1 MILTRQSLPDLL
13 LFRFV
18 LGPRVLD
25 FFFCF
30 QVFFLFTAL
39 CFSIK
44 MDFFF
49 VNFLTKQKWRKKLQ
63 TFFLEHYFFSLFVDM
78 FVAYCKPE
86 KKTNIKNWKGN
97 EKKTLQK
104 WNIYP
109 KEGWQKKQWSTIK
122 QCFETFVVFV
132 VIFLVLLQL
141 LSLLCSTDKWFYDS
155 MERILAYI
163 IPIII
168 IIIRPLKLLYF
179 LFFFLQSVL
188 RFFFCSLFI
197 YIHISKI
204 GLNCMPKCRNIY
216 LFDGCFRH
224 EFIICSYCISVCIDM
239 RRILYIKMIYLNLIT
254 CVQHWLLWWL
264 YSTFH

>member
-1 MILTRQSLPDLL
+1 MLICLSH
-13 LFRFV
+13 
-18 LGPRVLD
+18 
-25 FFFCF
+25 
-30 QVFFLFTAL
+30 
-39 CFSIK
+39 I
-44 MDFFF
+44 
-49 VNFLTKQKWRKKLQ
+49 VNQNKKRISRIEKETKKKHYKNGIYIQKRGDK
-63 TFFLEHYFFSLFVDM
+63 
-78 FVAYCKPE
+78 
-86 KKTNIKNWKGN
+86 
-97 EKKTLQK
+97 
-104 WNIYP
+104 
-109 KEGWQKKQWSTIK
+109 KKQWSTIK

-168 IIIRPLKLLYF
+168 IIIRPLKLLYL

-224 EFIICSYCISVCIDM
+224 EFIICSYCIGVCIDM

-254 CVQHWLLWWL
+254 CVQHWLRWWL